1 MDGWMGPLPIN
12 KSYAIGTKHNKI
24 INQFYYYFYKSTMM
38 RIITAVT
45 LTLLLCLLPIHPP
58 NFCTA
63 HSDSQ
68 VRCVE
73 SEQHALLNFK
83 ENLTDPSDRLA
94 SWAAASDV
102 DCCHW
107 VGVVC
112 DNRTGHVLQL
122 RLSYNDFQREAQ
134 YEAYLRSR
142 FGGKIN
148 PSLLDLKHLIYL
160 NLSYNDFGGIQI
172 PKFLG
177 SMGSLR
183 YLNLS
188 SAGFVGLI
196 PHQLGNLSNLHYL
209 NLGYN
214 YYEYNYNYYYL
225 YVKNLQWLS
234 GLPLLQHLD
243 LSSANLSKASDWL
256 QEINKLPSLLELR
269 LSDCDLSGFVPPIPS
284 INSSSLTTLDLSY
297 NYFQNTSIPFWVIGL
312 HNLVSLDLSS
322 NQFQGPIP
330 VHLQNLTSL
339 RHLDLSANA
348 FNSSIPN
355 WLYSFSHLEFLNL
368 DSNYL
373 QGTISSSIGNL
384 TSAISIDLSYN
395 ELEGRVPRS
404 LGNLC
409 NIREISLLSNKWSQ
423 EISEIFES
431 LLGCASNGLEILDL
445 SNAQLSG
452 QLTTEL
458 GQFKNLVSLSL
469 GCNSISGPIPWSIGN
484 LSSLRYLDLENN
496 QINGTFTQILGQL
509 SKLEYLNIGLN
520 MLEGVVLEVHFA
532 NSMRLKALRASQ
544 NRLTLEVSDNWTPP
558 FQLNHLDLGSWN
570 LGPKFPLWLFSQ
582 RQLLTLG
589 ISNTKILD
597 AVPPS
602 FWNLTSQLTHL
613 NISHNQIYG
622 EISHIPMIF
631 SYSSIID
638 MSSNNFTGP
647 LPCISSNVTFL
658 DLSNNLL
665 SGSISHFL
673 CYKMNEPKKMEF
685 LNLGKNLLSGKLSNC
700 WMMWQSLYALN
711 LGKNNFTGSI
721 PTSIGS
727 LVYLSYLHLD
737 NNRFSRKL
745 PPSLKNCKQLVTID
759 VAKND
764 FVGSIPS
771 WIGNRLSSLV
781 ILNLHSN
788 NFQGYIPE
796 ELCSLTSLQILD
808 LSHNKLSGRIPR
820 CVHNF
825 SAMATSENSD
835 YPFSLYSIYY
845 ITGYHFVVFESQSVV
860 IKGKDL
866 EYSTTLQLVKIIDL
880 SNNNLSGEIPEEV
893 TCLKGLQSL
902 NLSFN
907 ILTGRIP
914 EKIGDL
920 GLVESIDFSSNQLFG
935 QIPQSMS
942 SLTFLSQ
949 LNLSNNNLIGRI
961 PSSTQLQSLNASNFF
976 GNKLCGP
983 PLIDNCTIKDVQPNI
998 EKKECKAFSGVDVDW
1013 FYVSM
1018 ALGFVVG
1025 FWVVLGPLLLNK
1037 QWRFLYFQFL
1047 DHLGIGGIVGH
1058 VLPCWLGWYIQLLG
1072 LFSVHL
1078 WASWFDK
1085 GVALRGFLPL
1095 TSKSLI
1101 LPTVIDTLDLVESY
1115 TFKIMVKEGKE
1126 SNQRELFAIKE
1137 NWRKRGWMRLIANPW
1152 SWSYILALLVRVPNV
1167 VLRVHA
1173 TRFLVEHSG
1182 HEEEL
1187 EVFASDLANDVP
1199 LSVSYSYDPVTQF
1212 LNYIDNG
1219 NFSVNDFFAHL
1230 YQNASARVNP
1240 LVISKYGASE
1250 DYPGCTDLI
1259 HTKAI

>member
-1 MDGWMGPLPIN
+1 
-12 KSYAIGTKHNKI
+12 
-24 INQFYYYFYKSTMM
+24 MM
-38 RIITAVT
+38 RIIIAVT
-45 LTLLLCLLPIHPP
+45 LTLLLCLLTIHPP

-63 HSDSQ
+63 HSDSE

-83 ENLTDPSDRLA
+83 QNLTDPSNRLA

-112 DNRTGHVLQL
+112 DNHTGHVLQL
-122 RLSYNDFQREAQ
+122 HLRSHYPVYDRLAIDEDQWEAQ

-142 FGGKIN
+142 FGGNIN
-148 PSLLDLKHLIYL
+148 PSLFDLKHLIYL
-160 NLSYNDFGGIQI
+160 DLSCNDFGGIQI

-177 SMGSLR
+177 LMGSLR

-188 SAGFVGLI
+188 QAGFVGLI
-196 PHQLGNLSNLHYL
+196 PHELGNLSKLHYL
-209 NLGYN
+209 NLGLN
-214 YYEYNYNYYYL
+214 YYHSL
-225 YVKNLQWLS
+225 YAKNFQWLS
-234 GLPLLQHLD
+234 GLPLLQYLD
-243 LSSANLSKASDWL
+243 LSYANLSKASDWL
-256 QEINKLPSLLELR
+256 QEIKKLPSLLELR
-269 LSDCDLSGFVPPIPS
+269 LSSCHLSGFVPPIPS
-284 INSSSLTTLDLSY
+284 INFSSLTTLDLSS
-297 NYFQNTSIPFWVIGL
+297 NSFENTSILFWVFGL
-312 HNLVSLDLSS
+312 HNLVSLHLSD

-339 RHLDLSANA
+339 RHLDLSWNN

-355 WLYSFSHLEFLNL
+355 WLYSLSRLEVLNL
-368 DSNYL
+368 PFNHL
-373 QGTISSSIGNL
+373 QGTISSAIGNL
-384 TSAISIDLSYN
+384 TSAISIDFSFN
-395 ELEGRVPRS
+395 ELEGKVPRS

-409 NIREISLLSNKWSQ
+409 NLREISLSSNKWSQ

-445 SNAQLSG
+445 YNAQLSG
-452 QLTTEL
+452 KLTTKL

-469 GCNSISGPIPWSIGN
+469 GYNSISGPIPWSIGN
-484 LSSLRYLDLENN
+484 LSSLRSLDLESN

-509 SKLEYLNIGLN
+509 SKLESLNIGLN

-532 NSMRLKALRASQ
+532 NSMRLKTLFASH

-558 FQLNHLDLGSWN
+558 FQLNHLHLGSWN
-570 LGPKFPLWLFSQ
+570 LGPKFPLWLCSQ
-582 RQLLTLG
+582 RQLLTLN
-589 ISNTKILD
+589 ISNTRILD

-602 FWNLTSQLTHL
+602 FWNLTSQLTYL

-622 EISHIPMIF
+622 EISHIPMIL
-631 SYSSIID
+631 SYDSIID
-638 MSSNNFTGP
+638 VSSNKFTGS

-658 DLSNNLL
+658 DLSNNSL

-673 CYKMNEPKKMEF
+673 CYKMNEPKNMQF

-700 WMMWQSLYALN
+700 WMMWKNLYALN

-727 LVYLSYLHLD
+727 LVHLSYLHLD

-745 PPSLKNCKQLVTID
+745 PSSLKNCEQLVTID

-771 WIGNRLSSLV
+771 WIGHRLSSLV
-781 ILNLHSN
+781 ILHLHSN
-788 NFQGYIPE
+788 NFHSYIPE

-808 LSHNKLSGRIPR
+808 LSHNKLFGSIPK

-825 SAMATSENSD
+825 SAMAASNNSN
-835 YPFSLYSIYY
+835 YPFFLFPSFPKYFSMPI
-845 ITGYHFVVFESQSVV
+845 ESQLVA

-893 TCLKGLQSL
+893 MHLKGLQSL

-914 EKIGDL
+914 ENIGDM
-920 GLVESIDFSSNQLFG
+920 GSVESIDFSSNQLSG

-942 SLTFLSQ
+942 SLTFLSR
-949 LNLSNNNLIGRI
+949 LNLSNNNFIGKI
-961 PSSTQLQSLNASNFF
+961 PSSTQLQSLDASGFF

-983 PLIDNCTIKDVQPNI
+983 PLIDNCTIKDVQPNT

-1025 FWVVLGPLLLNK
+1025 FWVVLSPLLLNK

-1047 DHLGIGGIVGH
+1047 DHLG
-1058 VLPCWLGWYIQLLG
+1058 Y
-1072 LFSVHL
+1072 
-1078 WASWFDK
+1078 K
-1085 GVALRGFLPL
+1085 LRG
-1095 TSKSLI
+1095 
-1101 LPTVIDTLDLVESY
+1101 LVAQ
-1115 TFKIMVKEGKE
+1115 T
-1126 SNQRELFAIKE
+1126 
-1137 NWRKRGWMRLIANPW
+1137 W
-1152 SWSYILALLVRVPNV
+1152 
-1167 VLRVHA
+1167 
-1173 TRFLVEHSG
+1173 
-1182 HEEEL
+1182 
-1187 EVFASDLANDVP
+1187 
-1199 LSVSYSYDPVTQF
+1199 
-1212 LNYIDNG
+1212 
-1219 NFSVNDFFAHL
+1219 
-1230 YQNASARVNP
+1230 
-1240 LVISKYGASE
+1240 
-1250 DYPGCTDLI
+1250 
-1259 HTKAI
+1259 

>member
-1 MDGWMGPLPIN
+1 
-12 KSYAIGTKHNKI
+12 
-24 INQFYYYFYKSTMM
+24 MM
-38 RIITAVT
+38 RAVT
-45 LTLLLCLLPIHPP
+45 LTLLLCLLTIHPPP

-63 HSDSQ
+63 HSDSDSE
-68 VRCVE
+68 VRCIE
-73 SEQHALLNFK
+73 SERHALLNFK
-83 ENLTDPSDRLA
+83 QHLTDPSNRLA
-94 SWAAASDV
+94 SWAASASDV

-112 DNRTGHVLQL
+112 HNRTGHVLQL
-122 RLSYNDFQREAQ
+122 RLRSYYPLGDEDRDAQ
-134 YEAYLRSR
+134 YEAYRRSR

-148 PSLLDLKHLIYL
+148 PSLLYLKHLIYL
-160 NLSYNDFGGIQI
+160 DLSYNDFDGIPI

-188 SAGFVGLI
+188 YAGFVGLI

-209 NLGYN
+209 NLGHN
-214 YYEYNYNYYYL
+214 YYYPNNNYL

-243 LSSANLSKASDWL
+243 LSYANLSQASDWL

-269 LSDCDLSGFVPPIPS
+269 LSSCDPSGFVPPIPS
-284 INSSSLTTLDLSY
+284 INFSSLTTLDLSF
-297 NYFQNTSIPFWVIGL
+297 NSFENTSILFWVFGL
-312 HNLVSLDLSS
+312 HNLVSLHLSG

-339 RHLDLSANA
+339 RHLDLSWNQFQGPIPVHLQNLTSLRHLYLCGNA

-368 DSNYL
+368 YDNGL
-373 QGTISSSIGNL
+373 QGTISSVIGNL

-395 ELEGRVPRS
+395 ELEGKVPRS

-409 NIREISLLSNKWSQ
+409 NLRKISFSSNK
-423 EISEIFES
+423 
-431 LLGCASNGLEILDL
+431 
-445 SNAQLSG
+445 LSG
-452 QLTTEL
+452 QLTAEL
-458 GQFKNLVSLSL
+458 GQLKNLVSLSL
-469 GCNSISGPIPWSIGN
+469 GYNSISGPIPWSIGN
-484 LSSLRYLDLENN
+484 LSSLRSLDLESN
-496 QINGTFTQILGQL
+496 QINGTLPQSIGQL
-509 SKLEYLNIGLN
+509 SKLESLNIGFN

-532 NSMRLKALRASQ
+532 SLMRLKTLFAAR

-570 LGPKFPLWLFSQ
+570 LGPKFPFWLCSQ
-582 RQLLTLG
+582 RQLLTLD
-589 ISNTKILD
+589 ISNTRILD

-602 FWNLTSQLTHL
+602 FWNLTSQLTYL

-622 EISHIPMIF
+622 EIPHIPMIMF
-631 SYSSIID
+631 EYPILD
-638 MSSNNFTGP
+638 MSSNRFKGL

-658 DLSNNLL
+658 DLSNNSL

-673 CYKMNEPKKMEF
+673 CYKMNEPKYMQF

-700 WMMWQSLYALN
+700 WMMWKNLYALN

-721 PTSIGS
+721 PTSIGF
-727 LVYLSYLHLD
+727 LVHLSYLHLN

-745 PPSLKNCKQLVTID
+745 PSSLKNCKQLVTID

-771 WIGNRLSSLV
+771 WIGHRLSSLV
-781 ILNLHSN
+781 ILHLHSN
-788 NFQGYIPE
+788 NFHGYIPE

-808 LSHNKLSGRIPR
+808 LSHNKLFGSIPK

-825 SAMATSENSD
+825 SAMATSNSPD
-835 YPFSLYSIYY
+835 YPFRSFQVSADYFSTPI
-845 ITGYHFVVFESQSVV
+845 ESQLVT

-880 SNNNLSGEIPEEV
+880 SDNNLSGEIPEEV
-893 TCLKGLQSL
+893 TRLKGLQSL

-914 EKIGDL
+914 EKIGNL
-920 GLVESIDFSSNQLFG
+920 GLVESIDFSSNQLYG

-942 SLTFLSQ
+942 SLTFLSH

-983 PLIDNCTIKDVQPNI
+983 PLADNCTIKDVQPNI
-998 EKKECKAFSGVDVDW
+998 ENKERKVSSGLVVDW
-1013 FYVSM
+1013 FYVFM

-1025 FWVVLGPLLLNK
+1025 FWVVLGPLLLNR
-1037 QWRFLYFQFL
+1037 QWRVLYFQFL
-1047 DHLGIGGIVGH
+1047 DRQGYKLR
-1058 VLPCWLGWYIQLLG
+1058 
-1072 LFSVHL
+1072 SV
-1078 WASWFDK
+1078 
-1085 GVALRGFLPL
+1085 
-1095 TSKSLI
+1095 
-1101 LPTVIDTLDLVESY
+1101 
-1115 TFKIMVKEGKE
+1115 
-1126 SNQRELFAIKE
+1126 
-1137 NWRKRGWMRLIANPW
+1137 
-1152 SWSYILALLVRVPNV
+1152 
-1167 VLRVHA
+1167 
-1173 TRFLVEHSG
+1173 
-1182 HEEEL
+1182 
-1187 EVFASDLANDVP
+1187 
-1199 LSVSYSYDPVTQF
+1199 VTQTW
-1212 LNYIDNG
+1212 
-1219 NFSVNDFFAHL
+1219 
-1230 YQNASARVNP
+1230 QCC
-1240 LVISKYGASE
+1240 K
-1250 DYPGCTDLI
+1250 
-1259 HTKAI
+1259 

>member
-1 MDGWMGPLPIN
+1 
-12 KSYAIGTKHNKI
+12 
-24 INQFYYYFYKSTMM
+24 MM
-38 RIITAVT
+38 RIIIAAT
-45 LTLLLCLLPIHPP
+45 LTLLLCLLTIHPP

-63 HSDSQ
+63 HSNSE
-68 VRCVE
+68 VRCIE
-73 SEQHALLNFK
+73 SERHALLNFK
-83 ENLTDPSDRLA
+83 QHLTDPSNRLA

-112 DNRTGHVLQL
+112 DNRTGHVLRLHL
-122 RLSYNDFQREAQ
+122 RTHFPVYDEIYDEDQREAQ
-134 YEAYLRSR
+134 YEAYSRSR

-160 NLSYNDFGGIQI
+160 DLSYNDFGGIQI

-188 SAGFVGLI
+188 GAGFEGLI

-209 NLGYN
+209 NLGDNGYYN
-214 YYEYNYNYYYL
+214 NNYYYYNL

-243 LSSANLSKASDWL
+243 LSSADLSKASDWL
-256 QEINKLPSLLELR
+256 QEINKLPSFFE
-269 LSDCDLSGFVPPIPS
+269 
-284 INSSSLTTLDLSY
+284 
-297 NYFQNTSIPFWVIGL
+297 NTSIPFWVFGL
-312 HNLVSLDLSS
+312 HNLVSLALSD

-339 RHLDLSANA
+339 RHLDLSWNQFQGPILVHLQNLTSLRHLDLSWNQFQGPIPVHLQNLTSLRHLDLSDNA

-368 DSNYL
+368 GSNIL
-373 QGTISSSIGNL
+373 QGTISSAIGNL
-384 TSAISIDLSYN
+384 TSAISIDLSSN
-395 ELEGRVPRS
+395 ELEGKVPRS

-409 NIREISLLSNKWSQ
+409 NLREITLSGIKWSQ

-431 LLGCASNGLEILDL
+431 LLGCASNGLEILYL

-452 QLTTEL
+452 QLTAEL

-469 GCNSISGPIPWSIGN
+469 RYNSISGPIPLSIGN
-484 LSSLRYLDLENN
+484 LSSLRSLDLESN

-509 SKLEYLNIGLN
+509 SKLESLNIGLN

-532 NSMRLKALRASQ
+532 NSMRLKTLVAPQ

-558 FQLNHLDLGSWN
+558 FQLNHLDLVSWN
-570 LGPKFPLWLFSQ
+570 LGPKFPLWLCSQ
-582 RQLLTLG
+582 RQLSTLD
-589 ISNTKILD
+589 ISNTRILD

-602 FWNLTSQLTHL
+602 FWNLTSQLTYL

-622 EISHIPMIF
+622 EIPHIPMIMS
-631 SYSSIID
+631 SYSILD
-638 MSSNNFTGP
+638 VSSNNFTGP

-658 DLSNNLL
+658 DLSNNSLF
-665 SGSISHFL
+665 GSISHFL
-673 CYKMNEPKKMEF
+673 CYKMNEPKYMEF

-700 WMMWQSLYALN
+700 WMMWKRLYALN

-727 LVYLSYLHLD
+727 LVHLSYLHLN

-745 PPSLKNCKQLVTID
+745 PSFLINCKELVTID
-759 VAKND
+759 IAKND

-771 WIGNRLSSLV
+771 WIGHRLSSLV

-808 LSHNKLSGRIPR
+808 FSHNKLSGRIPR

-835 YPFSLYSIYY
+835 YPFSLYNYFTRYNS
-845 ITGYHFVVFESQSVV
+845 VPFESQSVV

-866 EYSTTLQLVKIIDL
+866 DW
-880 SNNNLSGEIPEEV
+880 
-893 TCLKGLQSL
+893 
-902 NLSFN
+902 
-907 ILTGRIP
+907 
-914 EKIGDL
+914 
-920 GLVESIDFSSNQLFG
+920 
-935 QIPQSMS
+935 
-942 SLTFLSQ
+942 
-949 LNLSNNNLIGRI
+949 LNLSNNNLIGKI
-961 PSSTQLQSLNASNFF
+961 PSSTQLQSLDASSFF

-1047 DHLGIGGIVGH
+1047 DHLGKFERE
-1058 VLPCWLGWYIQLLG
+1058 G
-1072 LFSVHL
+1072 LDEVRF
-1078 WASWFDK
+1078 
-1085 GVALRGFLPL
+1085 
-1095 TSKSLI
+1095 
-1101 LPTVIDTLDLVESY
+1101 
-1115 TFKIMVKEGKE
+1115 MV
-1126 SNQRELFAIKE
+1126 
-1137 NWRKRGWMRLIANPW
+1137 
-1152 SWSYILALLVRVPNV
+1152 
-1167 VLRVHA
+1167 
-1173 TRFLVEHSG
+1173 
-1182 HEEEL
+1182 
-1187 EVFASDLANDVP
+1187 DVN
-1199 LSVSYSYDPVTQF
+1199 LM
-1212 LNYIDNG
+1212 G
-1219 NFSVNDFFAHL
+1219 
-1230 YQNASARVNP
+1230 
-1240 LVISKYGASE
+1240 ISKM
-1250 DYPGCTDLI
+1250 I
-1259 HTKAI
+1259 KAAFITMKN

>member
-1 MDGWMGPLPIN
+1 
-12 KSYAIGTKHNKI
+12 
-24 INQFYYYFYKSTMM
+24 MM
-38 RIITAVT
+38 MKEGSLLRIIIAVT
-45 LTLLLCLLPIHPP
+45 LTLLLSLLTIHPP
-58 NFCTA
+58 NFCIA
-63 HSDSQ
+63 HSHSE
-68 VRCVE
+68 VHCIE
-73 SEQHALLNFK
+73 SERHALLNFRQH
-83 ENLTDPSDRLA
+83 LLDPSNRLA
-94 SWAAASDV
+94 SWASDV

-112 DNRTGHVLQL
+112 HNRTGHILQL
-122 RLSYNDFQREAQ
+122 HLRTFYPLYDELTTDDTQ
-134 YEAYLRSR
+134 YEAQLQTYGKTV
-142 FGGKIN
+142 FGGEIN
-148 PSLLDLKHLIYL
+148 HSLLDLKHLIYL
-160 NLSYNDFGGIQI
+160 DLSYNDFDGTHI

-188 SAGFVGLI
+188 NAGFGGLI

-209 NLGYN
+209 NLGRN
-214 YYEYNYNYYYL
+214 YL

-256 QEINKLPSLLELR
+256 QETNKLPSLLELR
-269 LSDCDLSGFVPPIPS
+269 FSCCVLSGFIPPPIPS
-284 INSSSLTTLDLSY
+284 CINFSSLTTLDLSI
-297 NYFQNTSIPFWVIGL
+297 NYFQNTSILFWVFDL
-312 HNLVSLDLSS
+312 HNLVSLDLSY
-322 NQFQGPIP
+322 NLFQGPIP
-330 VHLQNLTSL
+330 MHLQNLTSL
-339 RHLDLSANA
+339 RHLDLSVNA

-373 QGTISSSIGNL
+373 QGTISSSIGNIS
-384 TSAISIDLSYN
+384 SAISIDLSFN
-395 ELEGRVPRS
+395 ELEGKAPRS

-409 NIREISLLSNKWSQ
+409 SLREIRLSYNKWSL

-431 LLGCASNGLEILDL
+431 LSGCVSNSLKILDL

-452 QLTTEL
+452 QLTDEL
-458 GQFKNLVSLSL
+458 GQFKNLVILSL
-469 GCNSISGPIPWSIGN
+469 RYNSISGQIPLFIGN
-484 LSSLRYLDLENN
+484 LSSLRSLGLESN
-496 QINGTFTQILGQL
+496 QINGTLPQSFGQL
-509 SKLEYLNIGLN
+509 SKLESLNIVSN
-520 MLEGVVLEVHFA
+520 MLEGAVLEVHFA
-532 NSMRLKALRASQ
+532 NLMRLKTLVASQ

-570 LGPKFPLWLFSQ
+570 LGPKFPLWLCSQ
-582 RQLLTLG
+582 KQLLTLD
-589 ISNTKILD
+589 ISNTRILD

-602 FWNLTSQLTHL
+602 FWNLTSQLTYL

-622 EISHIPMIF
+622 EIPYIPMIL

-638 MSSNNFTGP
+638 MSSNHFKGL

-658 DLSNNLL
+658 DLSNNIL

-673 CYKMNEPKKMEF
+673 CYKKNEPKKMEF

-721 PTSIGS
+721 PKSIGS
-727 LVYLSYLHLD
+727 LVRLSYLHLD

-745 PPSLKNCKQLVTID
+745 PSSLINCKELVTID
-759 VAKND
+759 IAKND

-771 WIGNRLSSLV
+771 WIGHRLSSLV

-796 ELCSLTSLQILD
+796 ELCYLTSLQILD
-808 LSHNKLSGRIPR
+808 LSHNKLFGSIPG

-825 SAMATSENSD
+825 SAMATSKNSA
-835 YPFSLYSIYY
+835 YPFLLYQSFREY
-845 ITGYHFVVFESQSVV
+845 GSQHFESQLVV

-893 TCLKGLQSL
+893 TYLKGLQSL

-920 GLVESIDFSSNQLFG
+920 GSVESIDFSSNQLSG

-949 LNLSNNNLIGRI
+949 LNLSNNNLIGKI
-961 PSSTQLQSLNASNFF
+961 PSSTQLQSLNESNFF

-983 PLIDNCTIKDVQPNI
+983 PLTDNCTIKDAQPNT
-998 EKKECKAFSGVDVDW
+998 ENKERKVFSGLEVDW
-1013 FYVSM
+1013 FYVFM

-1025 FWVVLGPLLLNK
+1025 FWVVLGPLLLNR
-1037 QWRFLYFQFL
+1037 QWRVLYFQFL
-1047 DHLGIGGIVGH
+1047 DHQGYKLRGVVIQTWQFYHGQGRQRVQLERTISNQRKLEKEGLDEVRFMVDVNLVGISNMLKEAFPTMKYWRDCGSCPPKLVSVYLWALWFDRGVAIGG
-1058 VLPCWLGWYIQLLG
+1058 
-1072 LFSVHL
+1072 LFPST
-1078 WASWFDK
+1078 F
-1085 GVALRGFLPL
+1085 
-1095 TSKSLI
+1095 KSLI
-1101 LPTVIDTLDLVESY
+1101 FPPNIDTPGLVE
-1115 TFKIMVKEGKE
+1115 
-1126 SNQRELFAIKE
+1126 
-1137 NWRKRGWMRLIANPW
+1137 RLIANPW
-1152 SWSYILALLVRVPNV
+1152 NWSYILVLLVRVPNV
-1167 VLRVHA
+1167 VLRHDKSSLKSKNCA
-1173 TRFLVEHSG
+1173 EPRQLHS
-1182 HEEEL
+1182 
-1187 EVFASDLANDVP
+1187 ST
-1199 LSVSYSYDPVTQF
+1199 ST
-1212 LNYIDNG
+1212 
-1219 NFSVNDFFAHL
+1219 
-1230 YQNASARVNP
+1230 
-1240 LVISKYGASE
+1240 
-1250 DYPGCTDLI
+1250 
-1259 HTKAI
+1259 HTKSSSWHDHNACKEVSEEVWHLTQRGSGNIL